1 MKTYPVPT
9 FTEAFEFLLHIDR
22 ALAGLTAAHGY
33 AIYGILFAIIFLET
47 GLIVTPFLPGDS
59 LLFAAGALAATGAL
73 RFDMLL
79 GLLLIAAITG
89 DAVNYGA
96 GRLLARRVLARD
108 KLPFVNQRHLDRT
121 QDFYRRYGAP
131 VLVFGRFV
139 PIVRTFAPFVAGVAA
154 MPWRRF
160 TLYNF
165 AGAGAWVLIG
175 LGAGYLWGEL
185 PFVKQNFGLVIVA
198 VVFISTLPGLF
209 GWLYERRKRPLN
221 QLASQETQP

>member
-1 MKTYPVPT
+1 MRRP
-9 FTEAFEFLLHIDR
+9 
-22 ALAGLTAAHGY
+22 
-33 AIYGILFAIIFLET
+33 IL
-47 GLIVTPFLPGDS
+47 
-59 LLFAAGALAATGAL
+59 
-73 RFDMLL
+73 
-79 GLLLIAAITG
+79 
-89 DAVNYGA
+89 
-96 GRLLARRVLARD
+96 
-108 KLPFVNQRHLDRT
+108 
-121 QDFYRRYGAP
+121 RYGAP

-165 AGAGAWVLIG
+165 AGAGAWVVIG

-185 PFVKQNFGLVIVA
+185 PFVKRNFGLVIVA

-221 QLASQETQP
+221 QLASQETQS